1 MVSPFQAIRD
11 YEITNNIPRN
21 WVNFAI
27 SRSGTQGAWQRLER
41 GEIQLTE
48 DQFFHP
54 FQTDLHNER
63 VWDEYWDVYIR
74 KLELKP
80 GSTSALP
87 RRTTMHPPEM
97 DTTALFWSM
106 MAVARDPD
114 PIMYPTLRYLRA
126 EYPSLILAALSNTV
140 PFPPEHPYSHPTSL
154 DRDPRSWFD
163 VFVSSSEVGLRKP
176 SKDIYELAVR
186 RLGAFVSEKGAEAIR
201 PQEIVFLD
209 DIGENCK
216 MGTEVGLQVIKV
228 ELGRTEDAVG
238 ELGRRV
244 FGVEDLVARVKAWGN
259 TGSTSRL

>member
-1 MVSPFQAIRD
+1 MYV
-11 YEITNNIPRN
+11 
-21 WVNFAI
+21 
-27 SRSGTQGAWQRLER
+27 
-41 GEIQLTE
+41 
-48 DQFFHP
+48 
-54 FQTDLHNER
+54 
-63 VWDEYWDVYIR
+63 R

-87 RRTTMHPPEM
+87 RRTTERPPEM

-126 EYPSLILAALSNTV
+126 EYPSLTLAALSNTV
-140 PFPPEHPYSHPTSL
+140 PFPPEHPYSHPTSP
-154 DRDPRSWFD
+154 DQDPRSWFD

-176 SKDIYELAVR
+176 SREIYELAVQ
-186 RLGAFVSEKGAEAIR
+186 RLGVFVGEKGMESIW

-216 MGTEVGLQVIKV
+216 MGSEVGLQVIKV
-228 ELGRTEDAVG
+228 ELGRTEDAVR

-244 FGVEDLVARVKAWGN
+244 FGVEDLFARVQVWEKTDRKCLLLSN
-259 TGSTSRL
+259 L